1 LLAALDRRDQS
12 HNACARL
19 LSETREPRLIPAPV
33 LVELDYF
40 LTREFGPEPMESV
53 LRDVKRGALAIEA
66 LVEADYERVAELMSD
81 YSDLRVG
88 LVDAAVLAIVER
100 LREPKLATLD
110 TRHFAVMRPKH
121 VKALT
126 LLPS

>member
-1 LLAALDRRDQS
+1 
-12 HNACARL
+12 
-19 LSETREPRLIPAPV
+19 
-33 LVELDYF
+33 
-40 LTREFGPEPMESV
+40 MESV
-53 LRDVKRGALAIEA
+53 LRDVRGGALAIEA

-88 LVDAAVLAIVER
+88 FVDAAVLAIVER

-121 VKALT
+121 VKTLT